1 MTSIMESRLLGTICP
16 SVQVFSWNCLIARSS
31 FCSQKRKEVYNKPGV
46 WLDQWTWIRYVWIWV
61 YLDSIAEFEDPD
73 GDIVVFSGRQEFY
86 TKWVILHCVAIL
98 LWPIEGAT
106 LLKNSVTYVCMHIGC
121 ITNMHY
127 TLIVNITTVTS

>member
-1 MTSIMESRLLGTICP
+1 M
-16 SVQVFSWNCLIARSS
+16 
-31 FCSQKRKEVYNKPGV
+31 
-46 WLDQWTWIRYVWIWV
+46 

-106 LLKNSVTYVCMHIGC
+106 LLKNCVKYIHMVYYIHSLDSDVEYNYCEL
-121 ITNMHY
+121 
-127 TLIVNITTVTS
+127 LIYGTFVQAPVYIQY